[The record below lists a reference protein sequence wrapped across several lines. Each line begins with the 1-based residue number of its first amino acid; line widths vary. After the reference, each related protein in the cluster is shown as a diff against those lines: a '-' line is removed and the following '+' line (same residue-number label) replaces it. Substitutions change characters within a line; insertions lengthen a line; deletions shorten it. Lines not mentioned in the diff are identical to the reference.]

1 MAYWREKFNKLNNNY
16 IVSVITTHS
25 VSTRK
30 LAERIEK
37 ESSVSISDVM
47 AVLYSLPHII
57 QDELGKG
64 GSVKLDGIGSFTMSA
79 QCTKTGVPTAKE
91 ASPQLITNLKV
102 NFRPEKQQI
111 VTPKGKVMVNGLIPT
126 DLQWTYLPNTKK
138 TEEGEEPTGEEPGGE
153 TPGGETPG
161 GGGETPGGNGG
172 GNTGG
177 NGGDDPFAG

>member
-138 TEEGEEPTGEEPGGE
+138 TEEGEEPGGEEPNGGE
-153 TPGGETPG
+153 TPDPNTGGGNNG
-161 GGGETPGGNGG
+161 GGGTTPPSGGD
-172 GNTGG
+172 
-177 NGGDDPFAG
+177 GGDDN